1 MSELERKPHSH
12 PENPEQNPEVK
23 PPIDET
29 PGAES
34 SNVEF
39 PETTQTPNE
48 PSPEASMSPAPPAES
63 DTITRITLGERTITL
78 LGTAH
83 VSRESTQEV
92 ARFIREQH
100 PDHVCVEIDAQRYK
114 TLTEGQNWSGLKID
128 QVLRQRRGFL
138 LLANLV
144 LTSFQ
149 RKLGKQLGVT
159 PGDEMKAAVL
169 TAEEEGIPTTMADR
183 EVQLTLRRAWS
194 QSSLWNKLK
203 MISSLLASIFSS
215 EELSEEDIENLKRKS
230 ALDDMMDELAA
241 FLPSVKEVLI
251 NERDHYLAAKIF
263 EAPGTHILAVIGAGH
278 APGITRHLHQ
288 LHTGEATTDLEK
300 ISHVPSPSKTTKI
313 LPWIIPAIV
322 ISLLSIGFVRSGWNQ
337 GLQMFFYWF
346 MVNGILSAIGAL
358 IALAHPLTI
367 VLSFL
372 AAPFTSLNPTI
383 GVGIVTGLFE
393 GYIRRPRVMDFENLT
408 EDILSVR
415 GFIRNRFTHALVVFF
430 LSSIGSAIG
439 TFVAFPFLIS
449 LLT

>member
-1 MSELERKPHSH
+1 MEHNDHNEHT
-12 PENPEQNPEVK
+12 PE
-23 PPIDET
+23 DEI
-29 PGAES
+29 
-34 SNVEF
+34 N
-39 PETTQTPNE
+39 N
-48 PSPEASMSPAPPAES
+48 PPAES
-63 DTITRITLGERTITL
+63 DTITRITLGDRTVTL

-83 VSRESTQEV
+83 VSRESTEEV

-114 TLTEGQNWSGLKID
+114 TLTEGQDWSGLKID

-149 RKLGKQLGVT
+149 RKLGKELGVK

-169 TAEEEGIPTTMADR
+169 TAEEQGIPTTMADR

-194 QSSLWNKLK
+194 RSNLWTRLK

-215 EELSEEDIENLKRKS
+215 EKLSEEDIENLKRKS

-251 NERDHYLAAKIF
+251 DERDQYLATKIYQ
-263 EAPGTHILAVIGAGH
+263 APGSNVLAVIGAGH
-278 APGITRHLHQ
+278 APGITRWLNK
-288 LHTGEATTDLEK
+288 LHTGEARSDLQK
-300 ISHVPSPSKTTKI
+300 ISHVPAPPKSAKI

-322 ISLLSIGFVRSGWNQ
+322 IALLAAGFIRSGWNQ

-346 MVNGILSAIGAL
+346 MVNGVLSALGAL

-367 VLSFL
+367 ILSFL

-393 GYIRRPRVMDFENLT
+393 GYIRRPRVLDFENLT
-408 EDILSVR
+408 EDILSIR
-415 GFIRNRFTHALVVFF
+415 GFFRNRFTHALVVFF
-430 LSSIGSAIG
+430 LSSIGSAVG
-439 TFVAFPFLIS
+439 TFVAFPFLLS
-449 LLT
+449 LLA

>member
-1 MSELERKPHSH
+1 MQDNPKDSENTL
-12 PENPEQNPEVK
+12 NPETESLQTTDPDNTTEA
-23 PPIDET
+23 
-29 PGAES
+29 PGTDQAAHP
-34 SNVEF
+34 VD
-39 PETTQTPNE
+39 
-48 PSPEASMSPAPPAES
+48 S
-63 DTITRITLGERTITL
+63 DTITTITLGERIVTL

-83 VSRESTQEV
+83 VSRESTEEV
-92 ARFIREQH
+92 VRFIREQH

-114 TLTEGQNWSGLKID
+114 TLTEGQDWSGLKID

-149 RKLGKQLGVT
+149 RKLGKQLGVK

-169 TAEEEGIPTTMADR
+169 TAQEEGIPTTMADR

-241 FLPSVKEVLI
+241 YLPSVKEVLI
-251 NERDHYLAAKIF
+251 DERDQYLAAKIYQ
-263 EAPGTHILAVIGAGH
+263 APGSRILAVIGAGH
-278 APGITRHLHQ
+278 APGITRRLNK
-288 LHTGEATTDLEK
+288 LHTGEETVDLK
-300 ISHVPSPSKTTKI
+300 AISHVPVPSKTSKI

-322 ISLLSIGFVRSGWNQ
+322 IGLLATGFIRSGWNQ

-346 MVNGILSAIGAL
+346 MVNGVLSALGAL

-367 VLSFL
+367 ILSFI

-393 GYIRRPRVMDFENLT
+393 GYIRRPRVLDFENLT
-408 EDILSVR
+408 EDILTVR
-415 GFIRNRFTHALVVFF
+415 GFFRNRFTHALVVFF

-439 TFVAFPFLIS
+439 TFVAFPFLLS
-449 LLT
+449 LLA